1 MKLPT
6 DPECV
11 ALVRALKPFL
21 TDKGQNA
28 CDDVLGALNLLGVF
42 DALGGAVRTSRGR
55 TGDRPL
61 AFLSNLAN
69 MDIDP
74 KIIAKAV
81 DTVMS
86 VPRGP
91 IEPERNAYGPMS
103 QAPST
108 PPMPGM
114 PGMPGMAGGVQQAP
128 RPEDLSKMLQGVM
141 ARAAQDPSFAAMLS
155 SIAEEG
161 MRGNVLPKLMEI
173 LGPDMMQG
181 GERHDRS

>member
-1 MKLPT
+1 MRLPS

-21 TDKGQNA
+21 TDKGQHA

-42 DALGGAVRTSRGR
+42 DALGGAVRSSRGR
-55 TGDRPL
+55 PGDRPL
-61 AFLSNLAN
+61 AFLSNLAY
-69 MDIDP
+69 MDLDP

-91 IEPERNAYGPMS
+91 IDPEHSAYGPTSQASSMPPMS
-103 QAPST
+103 Q
-108 PPMPGM
+108 MPGM
-114 PGMPGMAGGVQQAP
+114 SNSGQQGP
-128 RPEDLSKMLQGVM
+128 KPEDISRMLQGVM

-155 SIAEEG
+155 SMAEEG
-161 MRGNVLPKLMEI
+161 MRGNTLPKLMEM
-173 LGPDMMQG
+173 LGPDLMQG